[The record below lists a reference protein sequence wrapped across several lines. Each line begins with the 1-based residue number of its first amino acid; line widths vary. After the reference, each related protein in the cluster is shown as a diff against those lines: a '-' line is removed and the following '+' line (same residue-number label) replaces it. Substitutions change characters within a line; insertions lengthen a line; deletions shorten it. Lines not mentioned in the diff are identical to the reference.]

1 SSVGADPFL
10 TTLKRKRQIA
20 VRNREVVLPPIL
32 VLAGLE
38 ARATES
44 RLRYA
49 VVIAFAGLEA
59 ARPER
64 CQPVPARDRVTRKR
78 RDGPVVEAETA
89 VEVRV
94 RPAAEELRR
103 QLLVIGEAKAHAAAA
118 AFVAIAVAIGA
129 VAEVSGIAD
138 GVKALALAYARL
150 EREPP
155 WAAAVRDAAAR
166 DAGSVR
172 PVGRAGVGGEHAVAA
187 AREYLDHAADR
198 VGAVKAR
205 RGAAQNLDMVDLL
218 ERNRFERSRAIAR
231 RADAQAVDQHQR
243 VPAVGAAQKDRARGA
258 GPAVHGDLDSRHA
271 GEQFGEALRSRARHV
286 LGANDCYVGDET
298 LERLWTP
305 RCGDKNRG
313 KGCLLGQG
321 LGVRR
326 VRENDVNQGEPRGIA
341 AMG

>member
-1 SSVGADPFL
+1 M
-10 TTLKRKRQIA
+10 
-20 VRNREVVLPPIL
+20 RNREVVLPPIL

-49 VVIAFAGLEA
+49 VVIAFAGLEP

-78 RDGPVVEAETA
+78 RDGPIVEAEAA
-89 VEVRV
+89 VELGV

-103 QLLVIGEAKAHAAAA
+103 QFLVLGQAKAYAAAA
-118 AFVAIAVAIGA
+118 AFVAIPVAIGV
-129 VAEVSGIAD
+129 VAEISGIAD
-138 GVKALALAYARL
+138 GVKTLAFAYARL

-155 WAAAVRDAAAR
+155 WAVAARDAAAR

-172 PVGRAGVGGEHAVAA
+172 PIARAGVCGERAVAA

-198 VGAVKAR
+198 IGAVKAR

-231 RADAQAVDQHQR
+231 RADAQSVEQHQR
-243 VPAVGAAQKDRARGA
+243 VAAVGAAQEDRARRA
-258 GPAVHGDLDSRHA
+258 GPAVHRDLYAWDA
-271 GEQFGEALRSRARHV
+271 GEQFGEALRACARDL
-286 LGANDCYVGDET
+286 LGSDRGHVGDEFGK
-298 LERLWTP
+298 RLW
-305 RCGDKNRG
+305 
-313 KGCLLGQG
+313 
-321 LGVRR
+321 
-326 VRENDVNQGEPRGIA
+326 
-341 AMG
+341 